1 MKCRIYKMGAEC
13 GYNGN
18 IQRKGGK
25 RARVS
30 LRVVPA
36 RLKHQLEKITW
47 GMIYITVQTVH
58 GLVCYGSQNML
69 TTCLTHK
76 KGGVLEGGGLWCALA
91 VDGHSSLE
99 SCSFAHIARRQSQV
113 LHVEGAGEED
123 KKRQSS

>member
-1 MKCRIYKMGAEC
+1 MGTEC

-76 KGGVLEGGGLWCALA
+76 KGGVLEGGGLRCALA